1 MLDSSIFCGRIGP
14 AIRAICYCSAGT
26 GYWGRRTVDDAGL
39 AQTDT
44 CAARIPCSP
53 QNVKLDTGSA
63 TDNVHAGVLY
73 LQHLLQQTGGDES
86 AAIAG
91 YYQGLGSVQSR
102 GLFDDTQKYVVTST
116 LTDTSAWQNS
126 MVLGPYDPER
136 IRKLKE
142 EIGDLYVSGSATLV
156 RTMLADGLVDE
167 LNLCVYPVTRGGGPR
182 LWPEGMAPAT
192 WDRKD
197 AQVYDNGVMY
207 LAYRP
212 KNDQQG

>member
-1 MLDSSIFCGRIGP
+1 MGEIHVHEFVSLDGVIDAPTWTFDYPWDPRMADALREVTSNCKGILLGRKTWEMFAP
-14 AIRAICYCSAGT
+14 AWSV
-26 GYWGRRTVDDAGL
+26 RTVEDDEGA
-39 AQTDT
+39 
-44 CAARIPCSP
+44 PFF
-53 QNVKLDTGSA
+53 N
-63 TDNVHAGVLY
+63 
-73 LQHLLQQTGGDES
+73 
-86 AAIAG
+86 
-91 YYQGLGSVQSR
+91 
-102 GLFDDTQKYVVTST
+102 DTQKYVVTST

-126 MVLGPYDPER
+126 TVLGPYDPER